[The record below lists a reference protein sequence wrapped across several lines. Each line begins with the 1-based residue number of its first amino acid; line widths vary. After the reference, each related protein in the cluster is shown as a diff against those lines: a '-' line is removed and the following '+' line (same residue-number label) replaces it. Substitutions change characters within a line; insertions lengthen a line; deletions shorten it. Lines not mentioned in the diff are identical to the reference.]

1 MTVNA
6 SVTDQLGSAV
16 ADLAS
21 REPRLCFAYV
31 FGSTVRGTASTVSDV
46 DVAVYLTQQLGLLEE
61 AGLEQALSQRLGQPV
76 DLLVLNRAPLWLQ
89 FRVLGEGELLYSRDE
104 PARVRFREHVE
115 KRFLDFKPL
124 HDDYLRTVRQRAR
137 AGRLS
142 RG

>member
-1 MTVNA
+1 MTVDP
-6 SVTDQLGSAV
+6 SVTDRLGSAV

-31 FGSTVRGTASTVSDV
+31 FGSTVRGTTSPASDT
-46 DVAVYLTQQLGLLEE
+46 DVAVYLTEQLDLLEE
-61 AGLEQALSQRLGQPV
+61 AGLEQALSQRLGQVV

-89 FRVLGEGELLYSRDE
+89 FRVLREGELLYSRDE
-104 PARVRFREHVE
+104 PARVRFRERVE

-124 HDDYLRTVRQRAR
+124 HDDYLRMVRQRAR